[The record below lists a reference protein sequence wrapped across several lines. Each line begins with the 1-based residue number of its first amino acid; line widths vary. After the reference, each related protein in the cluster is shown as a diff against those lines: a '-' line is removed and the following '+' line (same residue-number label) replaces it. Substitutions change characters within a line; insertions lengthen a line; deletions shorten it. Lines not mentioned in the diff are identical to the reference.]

1 LGSSFPRPGTIA
13 YMFQGLATK
22 SYVSA
27 LNSLRDGTLG
37 LSHREPRATPRQRR
51 SLASI
56 VRRSKVGRIRERP

>member
-1 LGSSFPRPGTIA
+1 
-13 YMFQGLATK
+13 MFQGLATK